1 MHDRSLAQNRDHEI
15 QILFNAINALELRIS
30 SLERG
35 LGINEPDVGVLE
47 DSGPASVPVEAQL

>member
-47 DSGPASVPVEAQL
+47 DSEPLPEPVEVQI

>member
-1 MHDRSLAQNRDHEI
+1 MHDRTNAQNRDHEI
-15 QILFNAINALELRIS
+15 QILFNAVNALELRIS

-47 DSGPASVPVEAQL
+47 DSEPLPIPGEAQV